1 MSKYIFLLSI
11 LQLVISCGPNKGGFA
26 TDPRS
31 FKNTNSIFEPYINLY
46 IENKRSGLYYDIPVQ
61 FGELD
66 GLTIGL
72 CTRWSNGYRQIEIDK
87 EYWDSAS
94 ERYRLSLIAH
104 EFGHCDLLKDHSPSI
119 DSIMYYQNWGSL
131 NFDELFNRK
140 VISNKLAF
148 TQQDSLDHHDG
159 CVHDIEVE

>member
-1 MSKYIFLLSI
+1 MRILLLISLFLVGCASNLDPSKTI
-11 LQLVISCGPNKGGFA
+11 
-26 TDPRS
+26 DPRTVS
-31 FKNTNSIFEPYINLY
+31 HDPTFNSYVETYIAQ
-46 IENKRSGLYYDIPVQ
+46 KGASLYYDIPIAFTNIEGQ
-61 FGELD
+61 
-66 GLTIGL
+66 TIGI

-104 EFGHCDLLKDHSPSI
+104 ELGHCDLLKDHSPSI

-140 VISNKLAF
+140 VVSTKLVF
-148 TQQDSLDHHDG
+148 TQQDSLDHHDD